1 MNEDESWG
9 WRRQTCSWSVI
20 WLFHRKCYCNSIL
33 CISIVISALVPQD
46 QSTLEHYALTLK
58 ISSGCSNKIFG
69 KIINKYQWL
78 LRCHKNHN
86 IFALLL
92 LVVSEVVEEKWMWRS
107 DRRILYWSKDLSVQ
121 RMKDTGTQE
130 YFFGSLLHFPP
141 FYDIRFRGEGRS
153 WLEIVDCSQWIFIN
167 FSKWG
172 KLLKFKLNIRD
183 WQQWLDYLIL
193 RLSVSSRY
201 YLRRENESPWDSLVL
216 REAEFY

>member
-1 MNEDESWG
+1 
-9 WRRQTCSWSVI
+9 
-20 WLFHRKCYCNSIL
+20 
-33 CISIVISALVPQD
+33 
-46 QSTLEHYALTLK
+46 
-58 ISSGCSNKIFG
+58 
-69 KIINKYQWL
+69 
-78 LRCHKNHN
+78 
-86 IFALLL
+86 
-92 LVVSEVVEEKWMWRS
+92 
-107 DRRILYWSKDLSVQ
+107 
-121 RMKDTGTQE
+121 MKDTGTQE

-216 REAEFY
+216 RGAAFYWTSGSSSITITIKITILAKPVMILK